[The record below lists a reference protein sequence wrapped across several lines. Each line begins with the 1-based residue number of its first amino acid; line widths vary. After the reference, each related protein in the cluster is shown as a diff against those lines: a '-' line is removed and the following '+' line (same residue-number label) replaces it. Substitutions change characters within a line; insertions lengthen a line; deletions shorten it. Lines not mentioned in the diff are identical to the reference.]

1 MHGQRGEASFV
12 SPFSPGRVVCG
23 APRVCGFSLR
33 RSCPPPCPHPLLP
46 FSCLHQRSHSR
57 LCPPSSQT
65 HPFPLPPTITASAA
79 SASAVAIPP
88 ASPIAAAAAAAAP
101 SQGLVAAAVAVTAAA
116 AAAASASAAAG
127 AAAMAASAGDAASAA
142 AFTTEPGRSGPDT
155 WHENRSESRAS
166 EQIQAETPG
175 AAAADEERR
184 RGGAEEGAR
193 RDNVEEGGAGGGG
206 MMGGA
211 GRGDGG
217 GDERRED
224 ERDGNQ
230 SNNRQ
235 QQQQQEE
242 EGSSGRLSY
251 GIGPPGGGDGAAAE
265 RPSREPLAGVG
276 LPAGGGGGAAAA
288 EAAANGPSRESQA
301 GVGLPAA
308 AAAAAGAES
317 PSRYPQAGVGLH
329 AQIEA
334 LDRVFDLVALK
345 TKVEMPLC
353 CHCASHVCREI
364 DAQVTEAEEEIAAY
378 EAALQSIL
386 ASTPSSSSTPYYSL
400 PVTHVDTPFPPT
412 AMAPM
417 APMGDNN
424 FEQHMAEVEVEER
437 RLQQEQ
443 QQLLQQREQLRAQL
457 GEVEA
462 EQAELD
468 AAEESYWH
476 EFNEFQYHVSVHQ
489 ETRDAL
495 LASIEVA
502 AAQSEALRRSFV
514 LNDAFHIWH
523 EGEFGTINNLR
534 LGRLPSVPVEW
545 EELNAAWGQACHLL
559 FTLARIANCPVA
571 HRIIPMGSFPR
582 ISDGHNQFELF
593 GPVNLFW
600 STRYDRAMLLFL
612 QCLKEFA
619 DFANAHDRANHLP
632 PEKSFQLPYKI
643 EGDKIQGL
651 TVKQSFNRDERWTK
665 ALKYLLC
672 DLKWALVWTM
682 NNFHPPL
689 PTPPP
694 AIINLASQI
703 EPLSLAFAGTR
714 AM

>member
-1 MHGQRGEASFV
+1 MASGEKLPLSPPSRLDESFV
-12 SPFSPGRVVCG
+12 VLPGSAASVYG
-23 APRVCGFSLR
+23 APAL
-33 RSCPPPCPHPLLP
+33 PHAPTP
-46 FSCLHQRSHSR
+46 SSHSPAFTSAPTAAYVR
-57 LCPPSSQT
+57 PSSQT

-193 RDNVEEGGAGGGG
+193 RDN
-206 MMGGA
+206 
-211 GRGDGG
+211 
-217 GDERRED
+217 RRED

-545 EELNAAWGQACHLL
+545 EELNAAW
-559 FTLARIANCPVA
+559 AR
-571 HRIIPMGSFPR
+571 
-582 ISDGHNQFELF
+582 
-593 GPVNLFW
+593 
-600 STRYDRAMLLFL
+600 
-612 QCLKEFA
+612 
-619 DFANAHDRANHLP
+619 
-632 PEKSFQLPYKI
+632 
-643 EGDKIQGL
+643 
-651 TVKQSFNRDERWTK
+651 
-665 ALKYLLC
+665 
-672 DLKWALVWTM
+672 
-682 NNFHPPL
+682 
-689 PTPPP
+689 P
-694 AIINLASQI
+694 AICSSLSHASPTALSPI
-703 EPLSLAFAGTR
+703 GSSLWAAFLEYLTATTSLSSLAQ
-714 AM
+714 